1 MPSFASPTLL
11 RRAAVC
17 GLLAVPLAATP
28 ALGATVSA
36 TGVGQATVTVTRPL
50 SQQKIARA
58 VDKAR
63 FLATPRA
70 LTNAT
75 AQASRYAEAGGFALG
90 TILSIEEPAPNP
102 YGYYGPYGSIFAT
115 GRFGPNTYCGK
126 VTTVKRRL
134 VNGKRRVVARRTRFQ
149 CFKPEFVTVSL
160 YVEFD
165 ATPLPAP
172 AGPGA

>member
-1 MPSFASPTLL
+1 VPSFASPTLL

-17 GLLAVPLAATP
+17 GLLALPLAATP

-36 TGVGQATVTVTRPL
+36 TGIGQATVRVTKPL
-50 SQQKIARA
+50 TQQKIARA

-75 AQASRYAEAGGFALG
+75 AQASRYAEAGGFVLG
-90 TILSIEEPAPNP
+90 NVLSIEEPQASPF
-102 YGYYGPYGSIFAT
+102 GYYGPYGSVFAT
-115 GRFGPNTYCGK
+115 GRFGPNKYCGK
-126 VTTVKRRL
+126 VTTVKRRV

-149 CFKPEFVTVSL
+149 CFKPEYITVSL
-160 YVEFD
+160 YVEFN
-165 ATPLPAP
+165 ATPLTPSPA
-172 AGPGA
+172 A

>member
-1 MPSFASPTLL
+1 VPSFASPTLL

-36 TGVGQATVTVTRPL
+36 TGVGRATVRVTKPL
-50 SQQKIARA
+50 SQEKIARA

-90 TILSIEEPAPNP
+90 NVLSIEEPAPNP
-102 YGYYGPYGSIFAT
+102 YGYYGPYGSVFST
-115 GRFGPNTYCGK
+115 GRFGPNKYCGK

-149 CFKPEFVTVSL
+149 CFKPEYITVSL
-160 YVEFD
+160 YVEFN
-165 ATPLPAP
+165 ATPLTPSPA
-172 AGPGA
+172 A